1 MRRDYRQ
8 ATWDDEL
15 EGDCRELIRL
25 ALREDLRDGGDI
37 TSAAVV
43 NAEASGT
50 VRMVTRQAG
59 VVCGLQVA
67 PLVLKEL
74 GCDAAWTST
83 ASDGDAIFAGDQLG
97 LLTGTVRSLLTAE
110 RLILN
115 LASRLSGVATL
126 TRQYVEA
133 VAGTSARVY
142 DTRKTTPGYRRLE
155 KYAVRCGGGMNHRLG
170 LYDGLLI
177 KDNHLAH
184 MRTADATDGV
194 GPRQAVEQ
202 AVRHR
207 ETLAAPQDALVEVE
221 VDTLEQFDEAL
232 AAEPDVVLLDN
243 MACDMLRVAV
253 ERRDAAQSAT
263 TLEASGG
270 VNLQTVR
277 AIAETGVERISVGA
291 LTHQAVS
298 LDIGLDWS
306 AT

>member
-1 MRRDYRQ
+1 MVRDYRQ
-8 ATWDDEL
+8 ATWDEEL

-25 ALREDLRDGGDI
+25 ALREDLRDRGDL

-43 NAEASGT
+43 DAEARGT
-50 VRMVTRQAG
+50 VQMVTRQAG
-59 VVCGLQVA
+59 VVCGLRIP
-67 PLVLKEL
+67 PLVIAAL
-74 GCDAAWTST
+74 GCEVTWTAT
-83 ASDGDAIFAGDQLG
+83 ASDGDAIQAGDQLG
-97 LLTGTVRSLLTAE
+97 QLTGTVRGLLTAE

-126 TRQYVEA
+126 TRAYVDA
-133 VAGTSARVY
+133 VAGTGARVY

-170 LYDGLLI
+170 LCDGWLI
-177 KDNHLAH
+177 KDNHLGH
-184 MRTADATDGV
+184 MATASADAPA

-202 AVRHR
+202 AIRHR
-207 ETLAAPQDALVEVE
+207 AALADSEETLVEVE

-243 MACDMLRVAV
+243 MACDILRTAVA
-253 ERRDAAQSAT
+253 RRDAARSAT

-270 VNLQTVR
+270 VNLQTIR

-306 AT
+306 TS